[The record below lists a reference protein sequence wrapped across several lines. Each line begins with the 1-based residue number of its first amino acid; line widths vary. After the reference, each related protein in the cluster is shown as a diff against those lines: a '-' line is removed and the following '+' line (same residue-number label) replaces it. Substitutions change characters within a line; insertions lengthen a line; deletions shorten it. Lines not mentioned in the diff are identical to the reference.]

1 MTSAVFLSAP
11 PVAVTARLPDGDFW
25 PRQLGASNWNVPPLL
40 PLMVM
45 VFAPAGAA
53 APPDPPAAF
62 EGAADVGA
70 AAGTE
75 AAALDAAALDAAA
88 LGAALPDA
96 AAVADDEEPEDV
108 EEPEEEQAV
117 RRRAETPRI
126 ATGYTRVIRIMG
138 RL

>member
-11 PVAVTARLPDGDFW
+11 PVAVTARLPDEDFW

-75 AAALDAAALDAAA
+75 AAALDAAAL
-88 LGAALPDA
+88 GAALPDA